1 MEAEILADG
10 EALARRAAEEVAQQA
25 NASADR
31 FALCLSGG
39 STPKR
44 AYEILAGL
52 SLPWDRVHLFWGDE
66 RFVPPDDQRSNY
78 RMTRLALIDKVP
90 IPPGNVH
97 PIPTVGL
104 SPEEAAAAYQD
115 TLAAF
120 YGAGALDSARPLFDL
135 VLLGL
140 GTNGHTASLFPDT
153 PVLEEHVAW
162 AAPVTPTGEP
172 TRITLTYPALESAR
186 DVLFLV
192 GGADKQEML
201 SRLRAGDGTIPAG
214 RVRAQGELRVF
225 ADRAAAG

>member
-1 MEAEILADG
+1 MEAETLPDG
-10 EALARRAAEEVAQQA
+10 EALARRAAEEIAQQA
-25 NASADR
+25 NASSDR

-52 SLPWDRVHLFWGDE
+52 SVPWGCVHLFWGDE
-66 RFVPPDDQRSNY
+66 RFVPPDDERSNQ
-78 RMTRLALIDKVP
+78 RMARLAMIDKVP

-104 SPEEAAAAYQD
+104 TPEEAAAAYQD
-115 TLAAF
+115 ALAAF
-120 YGAGALDSARPLFDL
+120 YGAGALDPARPLFDL

-153 PVLEEHVAW
+153 PVLDERVAW
-162 AAPVTPTGEP
+162 SAPVTPAGEP

-192 GGADKQEML
+192 GGKDKREML

-214 RVRAQGELRVF
+214 RIHPRGELRVF
-225 ADRAAAG
+225 ADQAAAG